1 MFHFGNFLGFT
12 YYIIYSHGAK
22 LIIIFHLCK
31 FLYAQYEPY
40 ARAKRGYKGS
50 NYMADYFKAS
60 MISLNGRE
68 VGL

>member
-31 FLYAQYEPY
+31 FLYAQFNPNMSPMLELKEVIKGVIIWPITLEP
-40 ARAKRGYKGS
+40 
-50 NYMADYFKAS
+50 
-60 MISLNGRE
+60 L
-68 VGL
+68 